1 MKYGWRSQGWQAKFS
16 GFAMAGKNA
25 KSAASIRVFLV
36 DDHPLIRQGLAGFI
50 NQEPDMMVCGEAES
64 VAAALESV
72 QKALPDLVV
81 VDISLQN
88 SNGLELI
95 KELHGWFPQ
104 LCMLV
109 LSMHAEASYAERAL
123 RAGARG
129 YVVKHEAS
137 DKILI
142 AIRQVHQGGIFLSD
156 HLKDVLLRQLVC
168 GAATDKGTGM
178 DQLSDRELEVFQH
191 LGDGFST
198 RQIAERLGI
207 SVKTVET
214 YRAHLKQKL
223 KLSSGAELVRHAIQ
237 WSKSGE
243 RPR

>member
-1 MKYGWRSQGWQAKFS
+1 
-16 GFAMAGKNA
+16 MAGRTVKN
-25 KSAASIRVFLV
+25 SSGIHVFLV

-50 NQEPDMMVCGEAES
+50 NQETDMSVCGEAES
-64 VAAALESV
+64 VVEALDGI

-88 SNGLELI
+88 GNGLELI
-95 KELHGWFPQ
+95 KELHGRYPQ
-104 LCMLV
+104 LPVLV
-109 LSMHAEASYAERAL
+109 LSMHAETSFAERAL

-137 DKILI
+137 EKILT
-142 AIRQVHQGGIFLSD
+142 AIRQVYQGGVFLSD

-168 GAATDKGTGM
+168 GAAINQTTGM
-178 DQLSDRELEVFQH
+178 DRLSDRELEVFH
-191 LGDGFST
+191 LLGEGFGT
-198 RQIAERLGI
+198 RQIAEKLGI

-214 YRAHLKQKL
+214 YRAHLKRKL
-223 KLSSGAELVRHAIQ
+223 KLPNGTELVRYAIQ

-243 RPR
+243 QSR

>member
-1 MKYGWRSQGWQAKFS
+1 
-16 GFAMAGKNA
+16 MAGKNL
-25 KSAASIRVFLV
+25 KNAAGIRVFLV

-50 NQEPDMMVCGEAES
+50 NQEPDMIVCGEAES
-64 VAAALESV
+64 VAAALEGIP
-72 QKALPDLVV
+72 KALPDLVV

-95 KELHGWFPQ
+95 KELHGRYPQ
-104 LCMLV
+104 LLVLV
-109 LSMHAEASYAERAL
+109 LSMHAETSFAERAL

-142 AIRQVHQGGIFLSD
+142 AIRQVYQGGVFLSD
-156 HLKDVLLRQLVC
+156 YLKDVLLRQLVC
-168 GAATDKGTGM
+168 GAAIDKSIGM
-178 DQLSDRELEVFQH
+178 DRLSDRELEVLQW
-191 LGDGFST
+191 LGEGFST
-198 RQIAERLGI
+198 RQIAERLRI
-207 SVKTVET
+207 SIKTVET
-214 YRAHLKQKL
+214 YRAHLKRKL
-223 KLSSGAELVRHAIQ
+223 KLSNGAELVRYAIQ